1 MRVKSTAGAFR
12 RELWQALR
20 RLRRS
25 GGFAALAIGILS
37 VGIGTNAAM
46 VALIDALLLRPPF
59 HIADPEHVVRVQFRL
74 SGTRT
79 HYPAFA
85 DLRSSG
91 AFAAVAAHTD
101 ASVSVG
107 AGENARLVNAL
118 LVSHEFFQVL
128 RPQPYLGGFTATGSV
143 DDGDWAVI
151 SYGLWRR
158 QFGGDPRAMGTTLT
172 IDGRAYSVVAVTP
185 NGFPSLSARTVDL
198 WLPLAHT
205 PVDSRVP
212 RGWRDNREDGWLSI
226 VARLA
231 NDASAANVEA
241 RATSILR
248 TTQPPGPDDEYPG
261 EVRIISIVPGR
272 DTRVPREYQVSFW
285 LAGVSALLLLIAC
298 ANVSNLVLTR
308 ALAQRREHFIRL
320 ALGASRRDLILRH
333 LADTLVIVVPGA
345 VGACVL
351 SVLLRGALAGFLPI
365 DVPVSRDLWDLR
377 TGAIVIG
384 SAGLAY
390 VLILAVSLLSLR
402 VTWSGLSFAPAK
414 TANPLHRST
423 RRVLL
428 GMQAGLSLALLFV
441 AGLFATS
448 LRRAES
454 LDLGAQLDRTLQL
467 TIHLA
472 PQHRLPG
479 EPLAIHERALDLLRS
494 HPDVERAA
502 LTAGSPFMSGSGI
515 GPRTADRNF
524 KELWA
529 DQPQGAYRSVVGA
542 GFFSTVGS
550 QSLRGRDFSDDDRAE
565 APLVAII
572 NAPLARHLWPS
583 REALG
588 ECMWLDDEPSCVRV
602 IGVLGG
608 VWKFRAL
615 ERDRMAVYVPLA
627 QVPDAVPSA
636 VYIRPKSDARRF
648 LPRAVALVQSVR
660 PDLPA
665 ARAVLLRDVVDPE
678 FRPWR
683 LGTTVFAAF
692 AIVALVITAIG
703 LYGVVAAS
711 TMSRR
716 REIGIRM
723 ALGAR
728 WSHVTRVVATESLAS
743 VAFGLLAGGVL
754 VAVASRWL
762 STVLYQTSPGDST
775 VVWQT
780 AGILLLVSALA
791 VTVPVVRA
799 LRTNPVTVLRV
810 E

>member
-1 MRVKSTAGAFR
+1 VAVQKTAGAFR

-20 RLRRS
+20 ALRRS
-25 GGFAALAIGILS
+25 AGFAALAIGILA

-59 HIADPEHVVRVQFRL
+59 HIADPEHVVRVRFRL
-74 SGTRT
+74 SGDRT

-91 AFAAVAAHTD
+91 AFAGVAAHAD

-107 AGENARLVNAL
+107 AGEHARLVNAL
-118 LVSHEFFQVL
+118 LVSHEFFEVL
-128 RPQPYLGGFTATGSV
+128 RPQPSLGGFTATGSL

-158 QFGGDPRAMGTTLT
+158 QFGGDPRAMGAKLT

-185 NGFPSLSARTVDL
+185 NGFPNLSAKRIDL

-212 RGWRDNREDGWLSI
+212 RGWRDNRERSWLSI
-226 VARLA
+226 VARLG
-231 NDASAANVEA
+231 DASAATVEA
-241 RATSILR
+241 RATSVLR
-248 TTQPPGPDDEYPG
+248 NTQPPGSDDEYPG
-261 EVRIISIVPGR
+261 EVTITSIVPGR
-272 DTRVPREYQVSFW
+272 DSRMPREYQVSFW

-308 ALAQRREHFIRL
+308 ALAQRRDHFIRL

-333 LADTLVIVVPGA
+333 LADTLVMVVPGA
-345 VGACVL
+345 VGACVV

-377 TGAIVIG
+377 TVAIVIG
-384 SAGLAY
+384 SAGLGC

-402 VTWSGLSFAPAK
+402 VMWSGLSFAPAK

-502 LTAGSPFMSGSGI
+502 LTAGSPFMSGGGI
-515 GPRTADRNF
+515 GPRTADRSF

-529 DQPQGAYRSVVGA
+529 NQPQVAYRSVVGA

-550 QSLRGRDFSDDDRAE
+550 QSLRGRDFSDDDRAG
-565 APLVAII
+565 APLVAVI

-636 VYIRPKSDARRF
+636 VYIRPKGDARRF
-648 LPRAVALVQSVR
+648 LPRALAMVQSVR

-711 TMSRR
+711 TMARR

-728 WSHVTRVVATESLAS
+728 WSHVTGVVATESLAS

-754 VAVASRWL
+754 AAVASRWL

-791 VTVPVVRA
+791 VTVPIVRA
-799 LRTNPVTVLRV
+799 LRTNPITVLRV

>member
-1 MRVKSTAGAFR
+1 MAVKKTASAFR
-12 RELWQALR
+12 RELWQAVR
-20 RLRRS
+20 RLRWFA
-25 GGFAALAIGILS
+25 GFAALAIGILA

-59 HIADPEHVVRVQFRL
+59 HIADPENVARLQFRL
-74 SGTRT
+74 SGSRT

-91 AFAAVAAHTD
+91 AFAAVAAHVD
-101 ASVSVG
+101 ASVSLG

-128 RPQPYLGGFTATGSV
+128 RPEPHLGNLAIGGTK
-143 DDGDWAVI
+143 DDGEWAVM

-158 QFGGDPRAMGTTLT
+158 HFGSDSSALGTKLT
-172 IDGRAYSVVAVTP
+172 VDGRTYTVVAVMP
-185 NGFPSLSARTVDL
+185 NGFPSLSTRTVDL

-205 PVDSRVP
+205 PIDSRVP
-212 RGWRDNREDGWLSI
+212 RGWRDNRERSWLSI

-231 NDASAANVEA
+231 KTTTSANAEA
-241 RATSILR
+241 RATSVLR
-248 TTQPPGPDDEYPG
+248 NRQPSGPDDETPG
-261 EVRIISIVPGR
+261 DVVVTSIVPGR
-272 DTRVPREYQVSFW
+272 DTRMPREYHVSFW

-298 ANVSNLVLTR
+298 ANVSNLALTR
-308 ALAQRREHFIRL
+308 ALGQRREHFIRL
-320 ALGASRRDLILRH
+320 ALGATRRDLILRH
-333 LADTLVIVVPGA
+333 FADTLVIVVPGGVA
-345 VGACVL
+345 AFAL
-351 SVLLRGALAGFLPI
+351 SVLLRGVIAGFLPV
-365 DVPVSRDLWDLR
+365 DVPVSRDLWDAR
-377 TGAIVIG
+377 AAAIVIG
-384 SAGLAY
+384 SAGLAC

-402 VTWSGLSFAPAK
+402 ATWSGASFASPK
-414 TANPLHRST
+414 TTQPVHRGT
-423 RRVLL
+423 RRILL

-448 LRRAES
+448 LQRAES
-454 LDLGAQLDRTLQL
+454 VDLGAQLDRTLQL

-479 EPLAIHERALDLLRS
+479 EPQAIHERALDLLRS
-494 HPDVERAA
+494 HPDVERAT

-515 GPRTADRNF
+515 GPRTAERSF

-529 DQPQGAYRSVVGA
+529 NQPEVAYRSIVGA
-542 GFFSTVGS
+542 GFFSTVGA
-550 QSLRGRDFSDDDRAE
+550 QSLRGRDFSDDDRAG

-572 NAPLARHLWPS
+572 NAPLARHLWAS
-583 REALG
+583 REGLG
-588 ECMWLDDEPSCVRV
+588 ECLWLDDEPACVRV

-627 QVPDAVPSA
+627 QVPAAVPSA
-636 VYIRPKSDARRF
+636 VYIRPKGDARRF
-648 LPRAVALVQSVR
+648 LPQALAMVQSVR

-683 LGTTVFAAF
+683 LGTTVFAGF
-692 AIVALVITAIG
+692 AIVALAITAIG

-711 TMSRR
+711 TMARR
-716 REIGIRM
+716 KEIGIRM

-728 WSHVTRVVATESLAS
+728 WSHVAGVVAAESLAS
-743 VAFGLLAGGVL
+743 VAVGLLAGGVL
-754 VAVASRWL
+754 AAVASRWL
-762 STVLYQTSPGDST
+762 NAVLYQTSPGDSM
-775 VVWQT
+775 VVVQT
-780 AGILLLVSALA
+780 AGVLLLVSAIAL
-791 VTVPVVRA
+791 TVPIVRA